1 MILLMSCHVDFLLE
15 KLYNTIIQV
24 ILSKRSMDSVWRF
37 FKITGNEQVGC
48 NYNKNYT
55 YRLP

>member
-1 MILLMSCHVDFLLE
+1 
-15 KLYNTIIQV
+15 
-24 ILSKRSMDSVWRF
+24 MDSVWRF